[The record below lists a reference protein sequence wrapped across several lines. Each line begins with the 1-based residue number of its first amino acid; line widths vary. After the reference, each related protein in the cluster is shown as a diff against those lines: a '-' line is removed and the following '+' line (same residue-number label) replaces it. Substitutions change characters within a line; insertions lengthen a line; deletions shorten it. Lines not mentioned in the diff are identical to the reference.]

1 VVLYRIYDRPDIDRK
16 ETSEIAKSARGFTLL
31 ISCTAT
37 EQSASAKKSG
47 D

>member
-1 VVLYRIYDRPDIDRK
+1 MTNIVALKAANAHRWSLMHMNAVRLP
-16 ETSEIAKSARGFTLL
+16 GFTLL
-31 ISCTAT
+31 TAT